1 MALGD
6 DLRDLERELR
16 TELRDLK
23 KEVADLRRFQSWVM
37 GAAAGI
43 GAILGLFIQN
53 IKAKLG
59 VG

>member
-6 DLRDLERELR
+6 EVKELRDELR
-16 TELRDLK
+16 TLRT
-23 KEVADLRRFQSWVM
+23 EVNDLRRFQSWVM